1 MTDNRTIGLLRA
13 IGADESAPASK
24 RLIAIDTLAS
34 LTNCYQT
41 KKIHT
46 DVYVETTERARQS
59 VIKLLRRLLKSKG
72 YLHEQHPMAIRSRL
86 LFISGVETGKH
97 LYRLKPIEGEVASPI
112 GKPVARVPNVVSDIE
127 QFLREHGG

>member
-1 MTDNRTIGLLRA
+1 MIDNRTIGLLRA

-46 DVYVETTERARQS
+46 EVYVETTERAKRS
-59 VIKLLRRLLKSKG
+59 VVKLLRRLLKSKG

-97 LYRLKPIEGEVASPI
+97 LYRLDPSTVASESVTKPIDPT
-112 GKPVARVPNVVSDIE
+112 VARLE
-127 QFLREHGG
+127 RLLAEHS

>member
-1 MTDNRTIGLLRA
+1 MIDNRTIGLLRA
-13 IGADESAPASK
+13 IGADESAPTSK

-41 KKIHT
+41 KKIHA
-46 DVYVETTERARQS
+46 DVYVETTERARRS

-97 LYRLKPIEGEVASPI
+97 LYRLTPSMSSQPVES
-112 GKPVARVPNVVSDIE
+112 PVARVPDVVRDIE
-127 QFLREHGG
+127 AFLEQHK

>member
-1 MTDNRTIGLLRA
+1 MIDNQTIGLLRA
-13 IGADESAPASK
+13 IGADESTPASK

-46 DVYVETTERARQS
+46 GVYAETTERARRS

-72 YLHEQHPMAIRSRL
+72 YMHEQHPMAIRSRL

-97 LYRLKPIEGEVASPI
+97 LYRLTPSTSSESVT
-112 GKPVARVPNVVSDIE
+112 
-127 QFLREHGG
+127 